1 MSTEPRP
8 SLTDEPNQ
16 EVIAWSIFG
25 GLLLVLIW
33 GYWNSLMHMASFWS
47 QAQYSHGYLIPLFA
61 AVLMWLRRE
70 RIGDV
75 ALSARWAGVALL
87 TGSLLMRWVSSYYSI
102 VTFDDFSF
110 IPALAGIL
118 LIVGGWRM
126 IVWAG
131 PAVGF
136 LVFMVPWPM
145 VMTRGILQPLQ
156 KLASVFST
164 FALQT
169 LGLDVYRE
177 DTVIMLVDQPLNVI
191 GACSGLRMAT
201 IFVALTV
208 AVVLITSRPWWE
220 RVVILA
226 SAIPIAVVVNVIRII
241 ITGLCWRFQPENSEM
256 AEVIFHDIAGFIM
269 MPIALGLLYLECVI
283 LSNLFITVE
292 PEQHVRFGGRGAPR
306 PV

>member
-1 MSTEPRP
+1 MTTDPRP
-8 SLTDEPNQ
+8 SLTDAKRQ
-16 EVIAWSIFG
+16 EVIAWSTFG
-25 GLLLVLIW
+25 ALLLLLVW
-33 GYWNSLMHMASFWS
+33 GYWNSLMHMASTWTN
-47 QAQYSHGYLIPLFA
+47 AQYSHGYLIPLFA

-70 RIGDV
+70 RIGEV
-75 ALSARWAGVALL
+75 SLSARWTGVALL
-87 TGSLLMRWVSSYYSI
+87 IGSLLVRWLSSYYSI
-102 VTFDDFSF
+102 VIFDDLSF

-131 PAVGF
+131 PAAGF

-156 KLASVFST
+156 KVASICST

-220 RVVILA
+220 RIVILA
-226 SAIPIAVVVNVIRII
+226 SAIPIAIVVNVMRII
-241 ITGLCWRFQPENSEM
+241 ITGLCYQFQAEGSDM

-269 MPIALGLLYLECVI
+269 MPIALGLLYLECAI

-292 PEQHVRFGGRGAPR
+292 TTRHVQFGSHAPR
-306 PV
+306 PA